1 MGYRIAAR
9 DKSPTAGLNSAAM
22 SIQFELTDSIAVL
35 RMDDGKANALSPG
48 MLNQLDHALERA
60 EKEAKATV
68 LLGREGRFCAGF
80 DLRVMMA
87 GMDAARGLVSQG
99 AAVLM
104 RCYEHPQPLVIGC
117 TGHAIAGGA
126 LLVATGDLR
135 IGAAG
140 SFKIGLNEVANSMPV
155 PILAHSLA
163 EDRLDPRELTRAVL
177 HSHMYDPESAAKAG
191 WLDAVV
197 APGDLEKT
205 VLEEAKRLAALPSWP
220 YKMSK
225 RSLRRKTISYV
236 RETLDA
242 NMREFTVG
250 GS

>member
-1 MGYRIAAR
+1 
-9 DKSPTAGLNSAAM
+9 M
-22 SIQFELTDSIAVL
+22 SIQYELTDSIAVL

-48 MLNQLDHALERA
+48 MLNQLDHALDRA

-68 LLGREGRFCAGF
+68 LLGREGCFCAGF

-87 GMDAARGLVSQG
+87 GMDAARGLVTHG

-140 SFKIGLNEVANSMPV
+140 SYKIGLNEVANSMPV

-163 EDRLDPRELTRAVL
+163 SDRLDPRELTKAVL

-191 WLDAVV
+191 WLDRVV
-197 APGDLEKT
+197 PVEELEKT
-205 VLEEAKRLAALPSWP
+205 VLEEARRLAALPAWP
-220 YKMSK
+220 YRVTK
-225 RSLRRKTISYV
+225 RSLRKQTIAYV
-236 RETLDA
+236 RDTLAA
-242 NMREFTVG
+242 NMHEFEVG
-250 GS
+250 AK